1 MTTKKEES
9 KSQEE
14 EEEEEEEEE
23 GEEGEE
29 GEERDAETRGSTHHQ
44 LERIK
49 VR

>member
-9 KSQEE
+9 KSQE

>member
-1 MTTKKEES
+1 MTIKKEES
-9 KSQEE
+9 KSQ